1 MRQGLTANR
10 LERYKW
16 RVSAGLAG
24 HRDQRDQHAEDQV
37 GGAIL
42 VGPVGIWAQG
52 WVSQSLQALHLNEKV
67 RA

>member
-1 MRQGLTANR
+1 MEG
-10 LERYKW
+10 
-16 RVSAGLAG
+16 SAGLAG

-42 VGPVGIWAQG
+42 AGPVGILAQG
-52 WVSQSLQALHLNEKV
+52 WVSQSLGALHLNEKV